1 MEPNVL
7 DMLVEALA
15 ERMKMNPR
23 YKHTSPSG
31 TPSTPYYTGPGGL
44 FGVQGL
50 ERDVISTRVQPK
62 GIAGVL
68 PARGSM
74 LTNPLFA
81 YITGFLDVTGS
92 VADGVCDDPQTAG
105 PGKSCIQTAAYG
117 RYSFLTRELELNRVG
132 QQIDRG
138 EFLDLRI
145 INDPLLQS
153 MGSIVQPNVAG
164 SALLARE
171 TLMRFIELGIAFQN
185 LLARQIWVGNP
196 ANNSAG
202 GGYAEFPGLD
212 ILIGTGKVDAITGTN
227 CSSLDSDIKDF
238 NYEKV
243 DEGDIVNVLTYLMR
257 YLRHNADG
265 MGFNPVNWVIAMREE
280 LFYEISAVW
289 PCSYLTHRCTFR
301 NTDGTQVLNVDANDQ
316 IQFRDSMRQG
326 RYILIDG
333 MQIPVVFDDGIT
345 EETAGDNANIDEGC
359 FASDIYV
366 IPTTVRGGL
375 AVTYW
380 EYMDYMNG
388 ALQAAQDGGYGTE
401 YFWTDSGRYLWHRKP
416 PTNWCVQ
423 WIAKVEPRIILRT
436 PQLAGRLQNVQYC
449 PLQHTRQPFPDDP
462 YFVNGGVSTPRAGPS
477 LYSDWNLPA

>member
-164 SALLARE
+164 SAL
-171 TLMRFIELGIAFQN
+171 
-185 LLARQIWVGNP
+185 
-196 ANNSAG
+196 
-202 GGYAEFPGLD
+202 
-212 ILIGTGKVDAITGTN
+212 
-227 CSSLDSDIKDF
+227 
-238 NYEKV
+238 
-243 DEGDIVNVLTYLMR
+243 
-257 YLRHNADG
+257 
-265 MGFNPVNWVIAMREE
+265 
-280 LFYEISAVW
+280 
-289 PCSYLTHRCTFR
+289 
-301 NTDGTQVLNVDANDQ
+301 
-316 IQFRDSMRQG
+316 
-326 RYILIDG
+326 
-333 MQIPVVFDDGIT
+333 
-345 EETAGDNANIDEGC
+345 
-359 FASDIYV
+359 
-366 IPTTVRGGL
+366 
-375 AVTYW
+375 
-380 EYMDYMNG
+380 
-388 ALQAAQDGGYGTE
+388 
-401 YFWTDSGRYLWHRKP
+401 
-416 PTNWCVQ
+416 
-423 WIAKVEPRIILRT
+423 
-436 PQLAGRLQNVQYC
+436 
-449 PLQHTRQPFPDDP
+449 
-462 YFVNGGVSTPRAGPS
+462 
-477 LYSDWNLPA
+477 